1 LVEEL
6 VELAEEQDV
15 LTQLDLDA
23 IFFQSK

>member
-1 LVEEL
+1 LAEEL
-6 VELAEEQDV
+6 VELVEEQDV